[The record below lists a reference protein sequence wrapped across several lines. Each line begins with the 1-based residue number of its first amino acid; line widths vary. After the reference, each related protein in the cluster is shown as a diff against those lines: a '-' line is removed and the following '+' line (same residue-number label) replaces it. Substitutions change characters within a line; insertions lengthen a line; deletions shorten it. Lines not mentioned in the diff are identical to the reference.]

1 MVLAQDGD
9 LDRAGLQFTNARRT
23 SHLIRGARWFNAD
36 MNIRWGNIS
45 LDLGD
50 RPGAQ
55 EHAETARAAL
65 HGYPD
70 PGMLPSRLAQLDE
83 RLAHPSELTP
93 AEIRILPFLPT
104 HLSVKEVAERLQ
116 VSPATVKTHV
126 ASVYAKL
133 GATSRSDAVEKMQ
146 HLGLGLDPAG
156 AQREYDA
163 YRVQS

>member
-1 MVLAQDGD
+1 
-9 LDRAGLQFTNARRT
+9 
-23 SHLIRGARWFNAD
+23 

-70 PGMLPSRLAQLDE
+70 PGMLTRRLAELAGRIGSLADLD
-83 RLAHPSELTP
+83 LTP
-93 AEIRILPFLPT
+93 AEIRILTFLPT
-104 HLSVKEVAERLQ
+104 HLSVKEVAARLH

-126 ASVYAKL
+126 SSVYAKL
-133 GATSRSDAVEKMQ
+133 GATSRSDAVAKMEE
-146 HLGLGLDPAG
+146 LGLQPDTIG
-156 AQREYDA
+156 YDHA
-163 YRVQS
+163 ADMELS